1 MRNFLILEVILE
13 RDKTKKKG
21 SKTEPQ
27 EKDIKGKPHNFVKSS
42 VIIG

>member
-13 RDKTKKKG
+13 RDKKG